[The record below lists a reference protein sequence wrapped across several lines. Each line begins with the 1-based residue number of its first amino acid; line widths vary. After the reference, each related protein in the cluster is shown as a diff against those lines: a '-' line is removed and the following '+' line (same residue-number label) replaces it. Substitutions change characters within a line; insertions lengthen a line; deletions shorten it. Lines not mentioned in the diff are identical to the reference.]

1 MNNEYYNYYNLTVN
15 YIIFCKSFDPFV
27 KIVCLQNYCVI
38 IFSRI
43 VLSPL
48 TFENLM

>member
-1 MNNEYYNYYNLTVN
+1 MNEYCNYYNLTVN
-15 YIIFCKSFDPFV
+15 YIIVCKSFDPFM
-27 KIVCLQNYCVI
+27 KNVCHQNYCVI
-38 IFSRI
+38 IFSKI